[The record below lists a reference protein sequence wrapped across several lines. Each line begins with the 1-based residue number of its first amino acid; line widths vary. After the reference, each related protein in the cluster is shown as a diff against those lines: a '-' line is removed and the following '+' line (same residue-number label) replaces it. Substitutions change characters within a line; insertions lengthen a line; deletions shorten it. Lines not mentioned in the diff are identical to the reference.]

1 MSDVRSQGAWL
12 IVLSFVCAFYLSILP
27 FPVWAE
33 YWRPEWVALVLI
45 YWSFVLP
52 SRVGV
57 VTGWISGLALDVLE
71 GVTLGEHAL
80 SLTIL
85 AYLAGR
91 LHRRVR
97 VFPLWQ
103 QSLSVLVLVGINLLA
118 VRMVQSSVAMVSEG
132 LVYWLPCLVSALL
145 WPWVFAMLKFFQQ
158 YFHVR

>member
-1 MSDVRSQGAWL
+1 MSDSRAQGSWVIA
-12 IVLSFVCAFYLSILP
+12 LSFVFAFYLSILP

-33 YWRPEWVALVLI
+33 SWRPEWVALVLI
-45 YWSFVLP
+45 YWAFALP

-57 VTGWISGLALDVLE
+57 ITGWFAGLGLDVLE
-71 GVTLGEHAL
+71 GVTLGQHAL

-85 AYLAGR
+85 AYLAGH

-103 QSLSVLVLVGINLLA
+103 QSLSVLVLVGINLLL
-118 VRMVQSSVAMVSEG
+118 VRMVQSSVGQVETG
-132 LVYWLPCLVSALL
+132 LVYWIPSLISALL
-145 WPWVFAMLKFFQQ
+145 WPWLLAILRFFQH